1 MGVEEAEIRRM
12 LAEDG
17 LPASRF
23 SLMPFPAL
31 PLADLLP
38 TPTEF
43 LTVGKAL
50 GNEITLTIGP
60 VFTTGF
66 LVAGPLLILAA
77 VILVSV
83 MYGRVKY
90 FALEYGYG
98 SGWGRVKAVLHYI
111 VIGALLAGSG
121 LLLALIGW
129 GNLGYSV
136 IVSANGLTEIQR
148 TGTNNYRW
156 DDLKAASERI
166 KSTDFWLSFEAGGK
180 KCRVQFQQQ
189 NLGEAVQD
197 QAIKITEEAIRTHP
211 GTGISL

>member
-1 MGVEEAEIRRM
+1 M
-12 LAEDG
+12 
-17 LPASRF
+17 PA
-23 SLMPFPAL
+23 LTL

-38 TPTEF
+38 SPTDF
-43 LTVGKAL
+43 LSVGKAM
-50 GNEITLTIGP
+50 GTEITLTIGP
-60 VFTTGF
+60 VYTTGF

-98 SGWGRVKAVLHYI
+98 TGWGRVKAVLHYI
-111 VIGALLAGSG
+111 VIGLLMAGGG
-121 LLLALIGW
+121 LLLSLIGW

-136 IVSANGLTEIQR
+136 ILSTNGLTEIQR
-148 TGTNNYRW
+148 AGTNNFRW

-166 KSTDFWLSFEAGGK
+166 KSTDFWLTFEANGK

-189 NLGEAVQD
+189 NLGESIQD

-211 GTGISL
+211 GTGITL

>member
-1 MGVEEAEIRRM
+1 M
-12 LAEDG
+12 LAADG

-23 SLMPFPAL
+23 SLMPALPL

-38 TPTEF
+38 PPTDF
-43 LTVGKAL
+43 LSVGKAM
-50 GNEITLTIGP
+50 GTEISLTIGP
-60 VFTTGF
+60 VYTTGF

-98 SGWGRVKAVLHYI
+98 TGWGRVKAVLHYI
-111 VIGALLAGSG
+111 VIGLLMAGGG
-121 LLLALIGW
+121 LLLSLIGW

-136 IVSANGLTEIQR
+136 ILSANGLTEIQR
-148 TGTNNYRW
+148 TGTNNFRW

-166 KSTDFWLSFEAGGK
+166 KSTDFWLTFEANGK
-180 KCRVQFQQQ
+180 NCRVQFQQQ
-189 NLGEAVQD
+189 NLGESIQD

-211 GTGISL
+211 GTGITL

>member
-1 MGVEEAEIRRM
+1 MPA
-12 LAEDG
+12 
-17 LPASRF
+17 LP
-23 SLMPFPAL
+23 L

-38 TPTEF
+38 PPTDF
-43 LTVGKAL
+43 LSVGKAM
-50 GNEITLTIGP
+50 GTEITLTIGP
-60 VFTTGF
+60 VYTTGF

-98 SGWGRVKAVLHYI
+98 TGWGRVKAVLHYI
-111 VIGALLAGSG
+111 VIGLLMAGGG
-121 LLLALIGW
+121 LLLSLIGW

-136 IVSANGLTEIQR
+136 ILSANGLTEIQR
-148 TGTNNYRW
+148 TGTNNFRW

-166 KSTDFWLSFEAGGK
+166 KSTDFWLSFEANGK

-189 NLGEAVQD
+189 NLGESIQD

-211 GTGISL
+211 GTGITL

>member
-1 MGVEEAEIRRM
+1 M
-12 LAEDG
+12 LAVDG
-17 LPASRF
+17 LPASVFRT
-23 SLMPFPAL
+23 MPLIPPL
-31 PLADLLP
+31 LADLLP

-43 LTVGKAL
+43 LTVGKAV
-50 GNEITLTIGP
+50 GAEVTLTVGP
-60 VFTTGF
+60 VYTTGF
-66 LVAGPLLILAA
+66 LAAGPLLILAG

-98 SGWGRVKAVLHYI
+98 TGWGRIKAVLHYI
-111 VIGALLAGSG
+111 VLGSLLAFGG
-121 LLLALIGW
+121 FLLAVIGW

-136 IVSANGLTEIQR
+136 ILSSAGLTEIQR

-156 DDLKAASERI
+156 DDLKAASDRI
-166 KSTDFWLSFEAGGK
+166 KSTDFWLSFEANGR

-189 NLGEAVQD
+189 KLGADIQD

-211 GTGISL
+211 GTGVSL

>member
-1 MGVEEAEIRRM
+1 M
-12 LAEDG
+12 LAADG

-23 SLMPFPAL
+23 SLMPALPL

-38 TPTEF
+38 SPTDF
-43 LTVGKAL
+43 LSVGKAM
-50 GNEITLTIGP
+50 GTEITLTIGP
-60 VFTTGF
+60 VYTTGF

-98 SGWGRVKAVLHYI
+98 TGWGRVKAVLHYI
-111 VIGALLAGSG
+111 VIGLLMAGGG
-121 LLLALIGW
+121 LLLSLIGW

-136 IVSANGLTEIQR
+136 ILSASGLTEIQR
-148 TGTNNYRW
+148 TGTNNFRW

-166 KSTDFWLSFEAGGK
+166 KSTDFWLSFEANGK
-180 KCRVQFQQQ
+180 NCRVQFQQQ
-189 NLGEAVQD
+189 NLGESIQD

-211 GTGISL
+211 GTGITL

>member
-1 MGVEEAEIRRM
+1 M
-12 LAEDG
+12 LAADG

-23 SLMPFPAL
+23 SLMPALPL

-38 TPTEF
+38 PPTDF
-43 LTVGKAL
+43 LSVGKAM
-50 GNEITLTIGP
+50 GTEITLTIGP
-60 VFTTGF
+60 VYTTGF

-98 SGWGRVKAVLHYI
+98 TGWGRVKAVLHYI
-111 VIGALLAGSG
+111 VIGLLMAGGG
-121 LLLALIGW
+121 LLLSLIGW

-136 IVSANGLTEIQR
+136 ILSANGLTEIQR
-148 TGTNNYRW
+148 TGTNNFRW

-166 KSTDFWLSFEAGGK
+166 KSTDFWLNFEANGK
-180 KCRVQFQQQ
+180 NCRVHFQQQ
-189 NLGEAVQD
+189 NLGESIQD

-211 GTGISL
+211 GTGITL

>member
-1 MGVEEAEIRRM
+1 M
-12 LAEDG
+12 LAADG

-23 SLMPFPAL
+23 SLMPALPL

-38 TPTEF
+38 PPTDF
-43 LTVGKAL
+43 LSVGKAM
-50 GNEITLTIGP
+50 GTEITLTIGP
-60 VFTTGF
+60 VYTTGF

-98 SGWGRVKAVLHYI
+98 TGWGRVKAVLHYI
-111 VIGALLAGSG
+111 VIGLLMAGGG
-121 LLLALIGW
+121 LLLSLIGW

-136 IVSANGLTEIQR
+136 ILSANGLTEIQR
-148 TGTNNYRW
+148 TGTNNFRW

-166 KSTDFWLSFEAGGK
+166 KSTDFWLSFEANGK

-189 NLGEAVQD
+189 NLGESIQD

-211 GTGISL
+211 GTGITL